1 MRAAAAGAAVWCR
14 ARGGIPG
21 LQGVTGHD
29 PGETRKML
37 EAAAAAEPGPVF
49 RYEYCFTIGKAG
61 IMKLHE
67 SPGKIIRQ
75 SGVSVLRGRGWR
87 SCSLAS
93 ALLGSI
99 RP

>member
-1 MRAAAAGAAVWCR
+1 M
-14 ARGGIPG
+14 
-21 LQGVTGHD
+21 QGVTGHD